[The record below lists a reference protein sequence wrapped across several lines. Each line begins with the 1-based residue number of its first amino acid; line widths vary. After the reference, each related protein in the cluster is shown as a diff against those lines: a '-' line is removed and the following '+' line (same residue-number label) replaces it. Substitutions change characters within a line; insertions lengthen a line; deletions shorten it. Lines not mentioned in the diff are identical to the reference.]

1 MSSRAATLL
10 LGAILAGLVP
20 GCRGSDNLFDFEI
33 EFLRE
38 DVVDLYTIVF
48 QGGEN
53 AYLGDRVE
61 PEEVVDPPAAGNGF
75 TVTYD
80 LPAAPRVG
88 LGFGSGRVRLSVR
101 EDGVPRADPLSFSFG
116 TTSANEVVVSYALR
130 YDGQTFRG
138 RDTRVDFDFE
148 LAATRTGPSSFL
160 VVYTVDG
167 ETSLGGT
174 FCRLRTVFRAPG
186 RPQDGIDGAFGDGS
200 GVIDDPAV
208 FDALDLD
215 VDWFP
220 DGFRAEGDVGCCGYL
235 DVFIRYL
242 EVL

>member
-1 MSSRAATLL
+1 MSTRGATLL
-10 LGAILAGLVP
+10 RAALLAAVVP
-20 GCRGSDNLFDFEI
+20 GCHGSDNLFDFEI

-53 AYLGDRVE
+53 AFLGDLVE
-61 PEEVVDPPAAGNGF
+61 PEDVVDPPASGNGF

-80 LPAAPRVG
+80 LPAASRVG

-101 EDGVPRADPLSFSFG
+101 EDGVLNPDPLSFSFG
-116 TTSANEVVVSYALR
+116 TTSADSVVVAYRLR
-130 YDGQTFRG
+130 YDGETFRG
-138 RDTRVDFDFE
+138 RDTQVDFDFTLE
-148 LAATRTGPSSFL
+148 ATRAGPSGFL

-167 ETSLGGT
+167 ETSLGQT
-174 FCRLRTVFRAPG
+174 FCRLRTVFRSPG
-186 RPQDGIDGAFGDGS
+186 RPQDGVDDTFGDGS

-208 FDALDLD
+208 FDVLDLD

-220 DGFRAEGDVGCCGYL
+220 DGFRAEGDVGCCAHL
-235 DVFIRYL
+235 DVFVRYF